1 MHTSLPL
8 GILSRLCAALAG
20 DEPERALREMLSL
33 LGELGMVGQLP
44 ARGEPSILLEH
55 AGRKLSLA
63 IQVPDAAT
71 RAVVVN
77 LLRAAFARTSEHD
90 EQCRIHERMEM
101 LSAASFEGIAV
112 SVDGV
117 IIDANR
123 RLEEMFGY
131 ERSEMLGEH
140 TWRRCVTPEDLPEVL
155 RHMADRIAGEY
166 MITGVRKDGS
176 RFRAELASKQGQV
189 GERPARVVAVRDVT
203 ERERTNAQLRESEA
217 RLHDLAEQ
225 AFDLIVLS
233 RDGVIADVG
242 GSIEDLLGFGPEQ
255 VVGRPL
261 LDLVVPSGMAT
272 NVAIGERVGAFESVA
287 LSAHGEHIPVEVVG
301 VLSTLHGQPVHVA
314 GLRDL
319 REARRLASERRKLE
333 QQLERSQRLDSL
345 GVLAGG
351 IAHDFNNLLVA
362 VLGNAELLIERLV
375 DPDDL
380 VAAEAIRAAGKRA
393 ANLTAQMLDYAGQR
407 DLGGR
412 EPVDLL
418 QLWQELRVLVA
429 ASLSKKAH
437 LKLAVQPGSVVLGDR
452 ATITQVLMNLLSN
465 ASDALEDKAGT
476 IEVRARRLQD
486 PGARWESAL
495 GATVRPGAW
504 LLLEVKDD
512 GVGMDELTLGRAFE
526 PFFSTKTKGHGLGL
540 AACLGI
546 VSSHGGAM
554 LVDSAPGKGSC
565 FSVLWP
571 ATEPVTLHPV
581 ESPSA
586 AAGRPRKVLVV
597 DDEPSVRSLVRRLL
611 ESRGYAVEEASGG
624 REALALV
631 EHVSADVMVVDVTM
645 PDLDG
650 IEVVNRVRAMGLSVP
665 IVLSSGYLDVSA
677 ARGLDHGSFQGFV
690 GKPYRLAELL
700 ETIERALQSANTREL
715 A

>member
-1 MHTSLPL
+1 VL
-8 GILSRLCAALAG
+8 
-20 DEPERALREMLSL
+20 
-33 LGELGMVGQLP
+33 
-44 ARGEPSILLEH
+44 
-55 AGRKLSLA
+55 
-63 IQVPDAAT
+63 
-71 RAVVVN
+71 N
-77 LLRAAFARTSEHD
+77 LLRAAFARASERD
-90 EQCRIHERMEM
+90 EQRRIHERMEM

-131 ERSEMLGEH
+131 EPSEMLGEH
-140 TWRRCVTPEDLPEVL
+140 TWRRCVTPEDLPEVV
-155 RHMADRIAGEY
+155 RHIADRVAGEY

-176 RFRAELASKQGQV
+176 RFQAELASKQGQL
-189 GERPARVVAVRDVT
+189 GENPARVVAVRDVT
-203 ERERTNAQLRESEA
+203 ERERTHAQLRESEA
-217 RLHDLAEQ
+217 RLHDLAGQ

-261 LDLVVPSGMAT
+261 LDLVVPSGSAT
-272 NVAIGERVGAFESVA
+272 NVPIGQRVGAFESVA
-287 LSAHGEHIPVEVVG
+287 VSAHGEHIPVEVVG
-301 VLSTLHGQPVHVA
+301 VVSTLHGQPVHVA

-375 DPDDL
+375 DPSDL
-380 VAAEAIRAAGKRA
+380 SAAEAIRAAGNRA
-393 ANLTAQMLDYAGQR
+393 AHLTAQMLDYAGQR
-407 DLGGR
+407 DLGRR

-418 QLWQELRVLVA
+418 QLWQELRALVA

-437 LKLAVQPGSVVLGDR
+437 LKLALQPASVVLGDR

-486 PGARWESAL
+486 PGPRWENAL
-495 GATVRPGAW
+495 GAKVRPGAW
-504 LLLEVKDD
+504 LLLEIEDD
-512 GVGMDELTLGRAFE
+512 GVGMDESTLGRAFE

-554 LVDSAPGKGSC
+554 LVDSAPGKGSR

-571 ATEPVTLHPV
+571 ATEPVALHPI
-581 ESPSA
+581 EPASLA
-586 AAGRPRKVLVV
+586 AERPRKVLVV

-611 ESRGYAVEEASGG
+611 ESRGYTVEEASGG

-690 GKPYRLAELL
+690 GKPYRLADLL
-700 ETIERALQSANTREL
+700 ETIERALQLGTEDPT
-715 A
+715 

>member
-20 DEPERALREMLSL
+20 DEPERALRDMLSL

-55 AGRKLSLA
+55 AGRKLPLA

-71 RAVVVN
+71 RDLVLN
-77 LLRAAFARTSEHD
+77 LLRAAFARASEYD
-90 EQCRIHERMEM
+90 EQCRLRERMQM
-101 LSAASFEGIAV
+101 LSAASFEGILV

-117 IIDANR
+117 VIAANCR
-123 RLEEMFGY
+123 AEEMFGY
-131 ERSEMLGEH
+131 EHSELLGEH
-140 TWRRCVTPEDLPEVL
+140 TLQRCAAPEDVPEVL
-155 RHMADRIAGEY
+155 RRIANRIEGEY
-166 MITGVRKDGS
+166 MITCVRKDGS
-176 RFRAELASKQGQV
+176 RFRAELLSKQGQF
-189 GERPARVVAVRDVT
+189 GENPARVVAIRDVT
-203 ERERTNAQLRESEA
+203 ERERVNAQLRESEA

-225 AFDLIVLS
+225 TFDMIVLS
-233 RDGVIADVG
+233 REGVIADVG
-242 GSIEDLLGFGPEQ
+242 GSIEDLLGFSPEQ

-261 LDLVVPSGMAT
+261 LDLVVPSGLAT
-272 NVAIGERVGAFESVA
+272 NVPVGQRVGAFESVA
-287 LSAHGEHIPVEVVG
+287 LSAHGEPIPVEVVG
-301 VLSTLHGQPVHVA
+301 VVSTLDGQPVHVA

-362 VLGNAELLIERLV
+362 VLGNAELLTERLV
-375 DPDDL
+375 DPEDL
-380 VAAEAIRAAGKRA
+380 AAAEAIRVAGKHA

-407 DLGGR
+407 DLGRR

-418 QLWQELRVLVA
+418 QLWHELRVLVA

-437 LKLAVQPGSVVLGDR
+437 LRLALPPGSVVLGDR

-465 ASDALEDKAGT
+465 ASDALQDKAG
-476 IEVRARRLQD
+476 IIDVRARRVQD
-486 PGARWESAL
+486 PGARWENAL
-495 GATVRPGAW
+495 GAKVGPGTW
-504 LLLEVKDD
+504 LVLEVKDD

-526 PFFSTKTKGHGLGL
+526 PFFSTKTKAHGLGL

-554 LVDSAPGKGSC
+554 LVESAPGKGSC

-571 ATEPVTLHPV
+571 AAEPVSRHRV
-581 ESPSA
+581 ESASRA
-586 AAGRPRKVLVV
+586 ANRPRKVLVV
-597 DDEPSVRSLVRRLL
+597 DDEPAVRSLVRRVL
-611 ESRGYAVEEASGG
+611 ESRGYNVEEASGG
-624 REALALV
+624 REALELV
-631 EHVSADVMVVDVTM
+631 EHVSPDVLVVDVTM

-677 ARGLDHGSFQGFV
+677 ARGLDHGSYQGFV
-690 GKPYRLAELL
+690 GKPYRLADLL
-700 ETIERALQSANTREL
+700 DTIERALQTGSASEL
-715 A
+715 S